1 MTPLFQKL
9 NLKQQPVVVVL
20 DAPAPL
26 EAALTELATAASV
39 VIHRAPVAG
48 MDFALG
54 FAVTQAQLDNLSAQL
69 VATEA
74 PDPILWVAYP
84 KGTSKTYRC
93 EFNRDSGW
101 QVLGA
106 AGFEPVRQVSIDAD
120 WSALRFRRVARITTL
135 TRRPAMTLSEE
146 GKRRTG
152 G

>member
-9 NLKQQPVVVVL
+9 NLKQHAAVVVL
-20 DAPAPL
+20 DAPASF
-26 EAALTELATAASV
+26 ESALTELTAAGPV
-39 VIHRAPVAG
+39 VIHRAPQAG

-54 FAVTQAQLDNLSAQL
+54 FAVTQAQLDAVSAQL
-69 VATEA
+69 TATDA

-101 QVLGA
+101 HVLGA
-106 AGFEPVRQVSIDAD
+106 AGFEPVRQVALDAD
-120 WSALRFRRVARITTL
+120 WSALRFRRVSRITTL
-135 TRRPAMTLSEE
+135 TRRATMALSDE